1 MENATLEAWN
11 FNDKFCVD
19 MWSQHHKKNAHQWN
33 KIMLC
38 AIEANNQKKY
48 LISNIPSYIC
58 AVMYTTGSSGISIQP
73 HPAEYSV

>member
-11 FNDKFCVD
+11 FNDKFFVD

-38 AIEANNQKKY
+38 AIEANNQKNTSFQTFH
-48 LISNIPSYIC
+48 LISVQLCTPLAHQASPSRLI
-58 AVMYTTGSSGISIQP
+58 
-73 HPAEYSV
+73 